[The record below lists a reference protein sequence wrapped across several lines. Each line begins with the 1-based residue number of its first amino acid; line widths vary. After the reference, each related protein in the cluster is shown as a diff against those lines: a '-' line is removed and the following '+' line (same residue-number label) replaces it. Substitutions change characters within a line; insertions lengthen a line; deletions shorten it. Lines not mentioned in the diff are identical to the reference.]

1 MQYLPTLGIMRY
13 ARIPDQTI
21 RRLPLYLRALFLM
34 AEQGQTEVSSK
45 DLSEHVGVHA
55 WQVRKDFSFF
65 GEFGRPG
72 VGYQVSWLTDQIKT
86 ILRLDSEKKAVLVG
100 VGNLGAA
107 VLSFSGFNKYNLTI
121 IAAFDADVNKIGQT
135 VGGVEIRDVACLDSV
150 GELNAT
156 LAVITVPG
164 QVAQAVVDPLVNV
177 GIRGILNFT
186 SCRLIVPDQIRVT
199 NIDIGMDLAS
209 LPYYI

>member
-1 MQYLPTLGIMRY
+1 MRY

-21 RRLPLYLRALFLM
+21 RRLPLYLRALFYL
-34 AEQGQTEVSSK
+34 AEHGQLEVSSK
-45 DLSEHVGVHA
+45 DLAEQVGVHA

-72 VGYQVSWLTDQIKT
+72 VGYKVSWLTEQIKT
-86 ILRLDSEKKAVLVG
+86 ILRLDTEKKAVLVG

-107 VLSFSGFNKYNLTI
+107 VLSFSGFKKYNLTI
-121 IAAFDADVNKIGQT
+121 VSAFDADVNKIGKV
-135 VGGVEIRDVACLDSV
+135 VGGILIQDMSCLDKSTD
-150 GELNAT
+150 LDAT
-156 LAVITVPG
+156 LAIVAVPG
-164 QVAQAVVDPLVNV
+164 EVAQFVADQLVERGV
-177 GIRGILNFT
+177 RGILNFT
-186 SCRLIVPDQIRVT
+186 SCRLIVPDPIKVT

>member
-1 MQYLPTLGIMRY
+1 
-13 ARIPDQTI
+13 
-21 RRLPLYLRALFLM
+21 M

>member
-1 MQYLPTLGIMRY
+1 MRH

-21 RRLPLYLRALFLM
+21 RRLPLYLRALFL
-34 AEQGQTEVSSK
+34 AADHGQSELSSK
-45 DLSEHVGVHA
+45 DLAEHVGAHA

-72 VGYQVSWLTDQIKT
+72 VGYRVSWLTEQIKR
-86 ILRLDSEKKAVLVG
+86 ILCLDSEKKAVLVG

-107 VLSFSGFNKYNLTI
+107 VLSFSGFKKYNLSI
-121 IAAFDADVNKIGQT
+121 VAAFDADENKIGQR
-135 VGGVEIRDVACLDSV
+135 VNGVEVEDIAYLESVRKLD
-150 GELNAT
+150 AT
-156 LAVITVPG
+156 LAVVTVPG
-164 QVAQAVVDPLVNV
+164 EVAQRIVEQLIRA
-177 GIRGILNFT
+177 GIRGILNF
-186 SCRLIVPDQIRVT
+186 SACRLIVPDQVKVT

>member
-1 MQYLPTLGIMRY
+1 MRY

-21 RRLPLYLRALFLM
+21 RRLPLYLRALFLI
-34 AEQGQTEVSSK
+34 AEQGKVEVSSK
-45 DLSEHVGVHA
+45 SLADHAGVHA

-72 VGYQVSWLTDQIKT
+72 VGYQVSGLTEQIKR
-86 ILRLDSEKKAVLVG
+86 ILRLDSENKTVLVG

-107 VLSFSGFNKYNLTI
+107 VLSFGGFGRYNLAI
-121 IAAFDADVNKIGQT
+121 IAAFDSDSDKIGRT
-135 VGGVEIRDVACLDSV
+135 VGGVEIRDAVFLDSV

-156 LAVITVPG
+156 LAIVTVPG
-164 QVAQAVVDPLVNV
+164 QSAQAVVDPLVKA
-177 GIRGILNFT
+177 GIKGILNFT
-186 SCRLIVPDQIRVT
+186 SRRLLVPDQVRVT

>member
-1 MQYLPTLGIMRY
+1 MRY

-21 RRLPLYLRALFLM
+21 RRLPLYLRALFFV
-34 AEQGQTEVSSK
+34 AEQGQSEVSSK
-45 DLSEHVGVHA
+45 DLAQYVGAHA

-72 VGYQVSWLTDQIKT
+72 VGYKVSWLTEQIKT

-100 VGNLGAA
+100 AGNLGAA
-107 VLSFSGFNKYNLTI
+107 VLSFSGFQKYNLTI
-121 IAAFDADVNKIGQT
+121 IAAFDADVNKIGQR
-135 VGGVEIRDVACLDSV
+135 VSGVEIMDIACLESV
-150 GELNAT
+150 SELGAT
-156 LAVITVPG
+156 LAIVTVPG
-164 QVAQAVVDPLVNV
+164 EVAQDVVGQLISV
-177 GIRGILNFT
+177 GIKGILNFT
-186 SCRLIVPDQIRVT
+186 SCRLIVPDQVRVT